1 MRIMDDKNML
11 PYNTTWHPRIKDIV
25 YYGMGW
31 ICPGYNLVLSEQIKK
46 FYGNI
51 TAEITISDI
60 LPIVQTGDLHAAI
73 YDLVNMQLWVGFAA
87 PSFSQDPNVRSR
99 YFNDTSCITNGT
111 YIPL

>member
-1 MRIMDDKNML
+1 ML

-25 YYGMGW
+25 YYGMDW